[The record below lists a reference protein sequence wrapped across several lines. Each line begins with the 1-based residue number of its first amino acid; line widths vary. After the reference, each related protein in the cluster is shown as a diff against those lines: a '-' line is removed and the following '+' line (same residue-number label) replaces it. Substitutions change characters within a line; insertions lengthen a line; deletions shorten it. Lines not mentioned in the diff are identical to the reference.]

1 MTQMKFILGTAI
13 GCATF
18 ALICAVARADNFM
31 IQVDV
36 QGQRLEGRPLSYSR
50 DAVELMLRDGQYFR
64 FRPSDARSYRQTSP
78 LFRSYS
84 AGEMRKRLAAE
95 LGPEF
100 SITGTGHYLV
110 AHSHAQKDL
119 WASRFEDLY
128 RNFLHYFSV
137 RGFRL
142 HSPEFPLVAIVW
154 PNQKDFQRH
163 ALRSGL
169 PINDSIRGYYYP
181 ISNRIYLYDSAQ
193 GKDDRYGWQQN
204 ADTIIHEVTH
214 QTAFNTGIH
223 TRFSDTPQWLI
234 EGLGTL
240 FEAPGIYD
248 SRQYRAQRDR
258 INQGRLA
265 DFKAQAEKRKKG
277 FMVQLISSDQLFERD
292 AQQAY
297 AQAWAMTYWMV
308 ETRPRQYSQYLA
320 RTANIPP
327 GTIYPA
333 AARMADFAAV
343 FGDNFPMH
351 EARFNRFMAEV
362 K

>member
-1 MTQMKFILGTAI
+1 MTQLKFILRTAI
-13 GCATF
+13 GWAPF
-18 ALICAVARADNFM
+18 WLMCAVASADNFM

-64 FRPSDARSYRQTSP
+64 FRPSDARSYRQSSP
-78 LFRSYS
+78 HFRSYS

-95 LGPEF
+95 LGPKF

-110 AHSHAQKDL
+110 AHPRGQKDI

-128 RNFLHYFSV
+128 RNFVHYFSV

-142 HSPEFPLVAIVW
+142 QSPEFPLIAIVW
-154 PNQKDFQRH
+154 PNQKDFKRH

-169 PINDSIRGYYYP
+169 PINDSIMGYYYP
-181 ISNRIYLYDSAQ
+181 ISNRIYLYDSSQ
-193 GKDDRYGWQQN
+193 GKQDRYSWQQN

-223 TRFSDTPQWLI
+223 TRFADTPQWLI

-240 FEAPGIYD
+240 FEAPGIYK
-248 SRQYRAQRDR
+248 SQQYRRQRDR
-258 INQGRLA
+258 INAGRLA
-265 DFKAQAEKRKKG
+265 GFKAQASKRKKG
-277 FMVQLISSDQLFERD
+277 FMAQLISSDQLFESD

-320 RTANIPP
+320 RTASNPS
-327 GTIYPA
+327 GKIYSA

-343 FGDNFPMH
+343 FGDNFQMH
-351 EARFNRFMAEV
+351 EARFNRFMAGV